1 MIELFERMHLRNW
14 YRVRSLQIV
23 ALLCAAS
30 ACAPEPTTPADTSL
44 AGTWTAANAN
54 LYTLSN
60 FKMVMIQEPQGIVSG
75 TWSARGTGG
84 GGGCPVATPCDA
96 IGDLIGRNTVAL
108 VEIELLGAGRFE
120 GVLIEPDRLRGI
132 FSVGEAYDTITF
144 RKFSNAVSTRVT
156 Q

>member
-1 MIELFERMHLRNW
+1 MPQRKRHTLGWIG
-14 YRVRSLQIV
+14 IT
-23 ALLCAAS
+23 ALVCATS

-44 AGTWTAANAN
+44 AGTWTANAN

-96 IGDLIGRNTVAL
+96 TGNLIGRNTVAL
-108 VEIELLGAGRFE
+108 VEIELLGAGKFE